1 MTAVS
6 GIIRRA
12 VPLIVLAA
20 ILVSAQPHAQAPP
33 ATEAAAH
40 PTPVFKDALRVGRL
54 KAACGA
60 FPSLVADRMRD
71 MHAPGLAWGVVIDGE
86 LACSGAAGARETE
99 SRAAVSTDTVF
110 RIASMTKSFTA
121 LAILALRDEG
131 RLSLDDPV
139 SKYIPEFGGT
149 VLPTRDS
156 PAITIR
162 HLLTH
167 SEGFPEDNP
176 WGDRQL
182 AVPDAALTDLLRAGV
197 PFSTPP
203 ATAYEYSN
211 LGFATLGRIVS
222 VASGMSSRAFV
233 TSRILTP
240 LGMSSSYWAPS
251 EVPRD
256 RLAIGYRYVDGA
268 WQREPMLEHGA
279 YGAMGGLM
287 TTIPDLGRYIAFMLS
302 AWPPRDDA
310 DRGPVRRSSVREMQ
324 QGQRLVGLSVEP
336 ATADAPLRA
345 TTRSYAYGLSASQ
358 DCQFRHIVAH
368 GGGLPGFGSYELWL
382 PGYGVG
388 VFAFANVT
396 YAPASRVVRAIVDQ
410 LAETGALQ
418 PRVVPAS
425 APLLEARERVTAL
438 VNKWSDA
445 EANALAADNLFLDRS
460 LDARRDEVVALS
472 KQLGACRPEGDFE
485 AENWLRGSFAL
496 KCDRGMLDVSLTL
509 APTHPPKVQY
519 LTLAARTAAARHRE
533 KQPCSPQ

>member
-1 MTAVS
+1 M
-6 GIIRRA
+6 RA
-12 VPLIVLAA
+12 VRLIALFA
-20 ILVSAQPHAQAPP
+20 ILSSAQPNAQSQS
-33 ATEAAAH
+33 ATESLAH
-40 PTPVFKDALRVGRL
+40 PAPAFQDADRATRLRS
-54 KAACGA
+54 ACGA
-60 FPSLVADRMRD
+60 LPSLMADQMRD
-71 MHAPGLAWGVVIDGE
+71 MHAPGLTWGVVIDGE
-86 LACSGAAGARETE
+86 LACSGALGVRDTDSQASATL
-99 SRAAVSTDTVF
+99 DTVF

-139 SKYIPEFGGT
+139 SKYIPEFAGT

-167 SEGFPEDNP
+167 SAGFPEDNP

-182 AVPDAALTDLLRAGV
+182 AEPDAALTDLLRAGV

-211 LGFATLGRIVS
+211 LGFATLGHIVS
-222 VASGMSSRAFV
+222 VASGMSYRAFV

-251 EVPRD
+251 DVPKD
-256 RLAIGYRYVDGA
+256 RLALGYRYVDGT

-310 DRGPVRRSSVREMQ
+310 ERGSVRRSSVREMQ

-345 TTRSYAYGLSASQ
+345 STRSYAYGLSASQ
-358 DCQFRHIVAH
+358 DCRFRHIVAH

-382 PGYGVG
+382 PDYGVG

-396 YAPASRVVRAIVDQ
+396 YAPASRAVRAIVDQ
-410 LAETGALQ
+410 LAKSGALQ

-438 VNKWSDA
+438 LNTWSDA
-445 EANALAADNLFLDRS
+445 EAKALAADNLFLDRS
-460 LDARRDEVVALS
+460 LDARRKEVTELS
-472 KQLGACRPEGDFE
+472 KQLGACRPEGDIE

-496 KCDRGMLDVSLTL
+496 TCDRGTLDVSLTL
-509 APTHPPKVQY
+509 APTRPPKVQF
-519 LTLAARTAAARHRE
+519 LTLTPRAANDVRADDEACEPR
-533 KQPCSPQ
+533 

>member
-1 MTAVS
+1 MRAARLTTAV
-6 GIIRRA
+6 
-12 VPLIVLAA
+12 A
-20 ILVSAQPHAQAPP
+20 ILCSAHSHAQVLRS
-33 ATEAAAH
+33 ATGTAAY
-40 PTPVFKDALRVGRL
+40 PTPVFQDASRVDRL
-54 KAACGA
+54 KGACAA
-60 FPSLVADRMRD
+60 VATLMADQMRD

-86 LACSGAAGARETE
+86 LACSGALGVREIGSQAPAGP
-99 SRAAVSTDTVF
+99 DTVF

-139 SKYIPEFGGT
+139 SKYIPEFAGT
-149 VLPTRDS
+149 VLPTHDS

-182 AVPDAALTDLLRAGV
+182 AVPDSALTDLLGAGV

-211 LGFATLGRIVS
+211 LGFATLGHIVS
-222 VASGMSSRAFV
+222 VASGMSYRAFV
-233 TSRILTP
+233 TSHILTP

-251 EVPRD
+251 DVPED
-256 RLAIGYRYVDGA
+256 RLAVGYRFVDGS

-310 DRGPVRRSSVREMQ
+310 ERGPVRRSSVREMQ

-336 ATADAPLRA
+336 AKADAPLRA
-345 TTRSYAYGLSASQ
+345 STRSYAYGLNASQ

-382 PGYGVG
+382 PDYGVG

-396 YAPASRVVRAIVDQ
+396 YAPASRAVRAIVDQ
-410 LAETGALQ
+410 LAKTSALQ

-438 VNKWSDA
+438 VNTWSDA
-445 EANALAADNLFLDRS
+445 EANALAADNLFLDQS
-460 LDARRDEVVALS
+460 LDSRRQEVTALS
-472 KQLGACRPEGDFE
+472 KQLGVCRPEGDID

-496 KCDRGMLDVSLTL
+496 KCDRGMVDVSLTL
-509 APTHPPKVQY
+509 APTHPPKVQF
-519 LTLAARTAAARHRE
+519 LSFTARTGDRLPGESEICAP
-533 KQPCSPQ
+533 K

>member
-1 MTAVS
+1 MRAARLTA
-6 GIIRRA
+6 A
-12 VPLIVLAA
+12 IV
-20 ILVSAQPHAQAPP
+20 ILVSARPIAQTQP
-33 ATEAAAH
+33 ATESGAH
-40 PTPVFKDALRVGRL
+40 PAPAFQDGSRVGRL
-54 KAACGA
+54 EAACDA
-60 FPSLVADRMRD
+60 LPPLMADRMRD
-71 MHAPGLAWGVVIDGE
+71 MHAPGFTWGVIIDGA
-86 LACSGAAGARETE
+86 LACSGALGVRDME
-99 SRAAVSTDTVF
+99 SQASATPDTVF

-139 SKYIPEFGGT
+139 SKHIPEFAGT

-167 SEGFPEDNP
+167 SAGFPEDNP

-182 AVPDAALTDLLRAGV
+182 AVPDAALTDLLRDGV

-211 LGFATLGRIVS
+211 LGFATLGHIVS
-222 VASGMSSRAFV
+222 VVSGMSYRAFV

-240 LGMSSSYWAPS
+240 LGMSSTYWAPS

-256 RLAIGYRYVDGA
+256 RLALGYRYVDGA

-345 TTRSYAYGLSASQ
+345 STRSYAYGLSASQ

-382 PGYGVG
+382 PEYGVG

-396 YAPASRVVRAIVDQ
+396 YAPAARAVRAIVDQ
-410 LAETGALQ
+410 LAKTGALQ

-460 LDARRDEVVALS
+460 LDARREEVTGLS
-472 KQLGACRPEGDFE
+472 KQLGACRTEGDIK
-485 AENWLRGSFAL
+485 AENWLRGTFAL
-496 KCDRGMLDVSLTL
+496 RCDRGMLDVSLTL
-509 APTHPPKVQY
+509 APTQPPKVQF
-519 LTLAARTAAARHRE
+519 LSFTARGAQGPGAQDA
-533 KQPCSPQ
+533 PCAPR